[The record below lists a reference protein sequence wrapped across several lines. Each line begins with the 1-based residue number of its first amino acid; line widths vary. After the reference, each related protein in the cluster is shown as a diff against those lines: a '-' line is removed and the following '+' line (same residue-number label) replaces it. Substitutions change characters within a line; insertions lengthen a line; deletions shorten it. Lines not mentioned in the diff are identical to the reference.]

1 MSRDDRTEAIIS
13 KANRQVKPLK
23 RESGED
29 ENTYEE
35 FFGVMAKVW
44 RIADEYDLGGRI
56 TSTNF
61 VMFGPQSAGKTTL
74 VERILKFPVAVVK
87 SDIATTRPM
96 VLTTRRGDEETLFVK
111 EEGGEFMALEKTE
124 VENWVTQR
132 MESNLSEKRIFIEVT
147 GPNYMNRRFVDLP
160 GFQQNNDGTGS
171 YRMILKLLRSELS
184 NPNTV
189 VVCVDTAKEFVNSNL
204 VSAMKEVFGDHFASN
219 PDFAKRFVVT
229 LNKSDAWLGSAET
242 TPDVFLNQI
251 EKYSNFFGMVPVL
264 VGGSIDP
271 SNRRLR
277 ENRARGTASFE
288 EIVSEY
294 ETANSRERVI
304 YDSFQQRLDPRLS
317 KCLLDKCV
325 GFENFLG
332 TVDGLVINRDFQ
344 NVGKISNEL
353 QKIVDERNQQ
363 LSALKMEQKVVQEL
377 DQNVSVFVHK
387 LLETANTIMTN
398 DSGNDALG
406 VLGSKT
412 VINEVGMTA
421 LEEEEEF
428 ATNYYNSNR
437 RYELY
442 EHHVG
447 CNDRFDRPE
456 DYDVA
461 AWKDAVRKTMIE
473 LQTPGTRSSISY
485 LNQKLIGGA
494 LYERSLAVWASTAY
508 NFLKPTEDD
517 LDRLA
522 NIVGTDPEV
531 ATSSDTFKKAKR
543 LAEIYMGQLVPALQ
557 YLCQKMEFVLLK
569 IFDTAWYSLMRKD
582 HYANIAVAVGD
593 SFKMII
599 KDNYRQ
605 AVLKSARLAYNR
617 AFFDLDN
624 EVHKLLPY
632 QMGSPSV
639 TAMKFAFPGDK
650 DNIERVML
658 MYQEKISKN
667 VKKHYTEELELSPD
681 GRNSGDDGIGMQM
694 KLGIMQGVTLL
705 ADGGVITPLVF
716 AGITVL
722 RHCVGIISE
731 SLESQNKLANL
742 SEGKIMLSEDLDQR
756 ALGFAVGLYAHFL
769 PRFISSIDGRLRAEI
784 WSSMKNTPLNESI
797 RRGVVKSHLIRKMSE
812 QEDINAKVDGLT
824 KQLGTLDSFRDE
836 MQAFLSK
843 RPSAQIPST
852 NGAIELTSINDGFST
867 SGVRGTAPPRGVGG
881 SAPQGGG
888 GISLQGVSATTPTEV
903 HPVSSSQLNGHSSSN
918 SLSNKE
924 RSGGSST
931 AASDDLQRRL
941 ALLKGKK

>member
-1 MSRDDRTEAIIS
+1 MSRDERTESIIS
-13 KANRQVKPLK
+13 HASHQAKPLK
-23 RESGED
+23 RGSGED
-29 ENTYEE
+29 DNTYEE
-35 FFGVMAKVW
+35 FFDVMAKVW
-44 RIADEYDLGGRI
+44 RIADEHDLGGRI

-171 YRMILKLLRSELS
+171 YRMIINLLRSELS

-294 ETANSRERVI
+294 ETANSREHVI

-428 ATNYYNSNR
+428 ASNYYNSNR

-442 EHHVG
+442 DHHVG
-447 CNDRFDRPE
+447 CNDRFDQPE
-456 DYDVA
+456 LHDVV
-461 AWKDAVRKTMIE
+461 AWKHAVRKTLLE
-473 LQTPGTRSSISY
+473 LQSPATRPSISY
-485 LNQKLIGGA
+485 LDQKLIGGA
-494 LYERSLAVWASTAY
+494 LYERSLAVWSSTAY
-508 NFLKPTEDD
+508 SFLVPSEDD
-517 LDRLA
+517 IGRLA
-522 NIVGTDPEV
+522 NIVGTDPEI
-531 ATSSDTFKKAKR
+531 AQSNQFKKAKR
-543 LAEIYMGQLVPALQ
+543 LAEIYMGQLTPALQ
-557 YLCQKMEFVLLK
+557 YLCQKMEFILLK
-569 IFDTAWYSLMRKD
+569 IFDTAWCSLMKKD
-582 HYANIAVAVGD
+582 YYANIAAAVGD
-593 SFKMII
+593 SFKLII

-632 QMGSPSV
+632 QVGSPSV
-639 TAMKFAFPGDK
+639 TAMKYAFPADK
-650 DNIERVML
+650 DNIERVMQI
-658 MYQEKISKN
+658 YYEQISEN
-667 VKKHYTEELELSPD
+667 VKEHYKEEMD
-681 GRNSGDDGIGMQM
+681 RNSGDNAIGAQLQKGIIE
-694 KLGIMQGVTLL
+694 GISIL
-705 ADGGVITPLVF
+705 ADGGVISPLLF
-716 AGITVL
+716 AGITITRAALSV
-722 RHCVGIISE
+722 VSK
-731 SLESQNKLANL
+731 SLEKQNRLAPMSNANIL
-742 SEGKIMLSEDLDQR
+742 LAEDLDQR
-756 ALGFAVGLYAHFL
+756 SLGFAVGLYAHFL
-769 PRFISSIDGRLRAEI
+769 PRFIASIDGRMRAEI
-784 WSSMKNTPLNESI
+784 WSSVKNTPLNESI
-797 RRGVVKSHLIRKMSE
+797 RQGVVKSHLIQKMISGHA
-812 QEDINAKVDGLT
+812 DINIKVDNFM
-824 KQLGTLDSFRDE
+824 KQVDTIESFRHE
-836 MQAFLSK
+836 LQFFLSK
-843 RPSAQIPST
+843 RPTPQLMDTCGTS
-852 NGAIELTSINDGFST
+852 GAIDPISSGSGFLPPEPQRINASNAYDQPS
-867 SGVRGTAPPRGVGG
+867 S
-881 SAPQGGG
+881 GG
-888 GISLQGVSATTPTEV
+888 GIDMSDNQSNSSKASRSSQVSSLQ
-903 HPVSSSQLNGHSSSN
+903 Q
-918 SLSNKE
+918 
-924 RSGGSST
+924 
-931 AASDDLQRRL
+931 RL
-941 ALLKGKK
+941 AAMQKKR